1 MPQGFGPAGSRW
13 MVSLLVLALAGIV
26 GLALPA
32 LQGGPAEPHQRAA
45 WTPPVTPAATTRG
58 PAAITPGVSPAP
70 EEIIDAPAGAVL
82 AWQEPAP
89 ATPSSVPDL
98 APLASATP
106 PTLAETPRAA
116 APTFVRSKHRP
127 LLAVLAEPPP
137 PAIHTAAPVNQP
149 TSPVTSTVAPP
160 AQPAPPVR
168 RPSAA
173 ATVTGATPAA
183 ARPKVAPA
191 PTPLAAARPTLPAP
205 PAPPTAAPPSRAL
218 PPALLAPPLDARLDG
233 VVQFVW
239 LPTSALPTGALYE
252 VVVWSPEQD
261 PNQAWGVAPPVL
273 TQSLWLNLDDLLRSG
288 RFREG
293 SLYWTVLVVQQEP
306 YQRLTLPADSE
317 RRYLVLATGG

>member
-1 MPQGFGPAGSRW
+1 MPRGFGPAGSHW
-13 MVSLLVLALAGIV
+13 IVSLLVLALAGIA
-26 GLALPA
+26 GIALPA
-32 LQGGPAEPHQRAA
+32 LQGGPGTREQRTA
-45 WTPPVTPAATTRG
+45 WTPPGTTTASARTPTAVKPTA
-58 PAAITPGVSPAP
+58 PPAP
-70 EEIIDAPAGAVL
+70 EEIIDAPAGAAL

-106 PTLAETPRAA
+106 PALTATPRVTAP
-116 APTFVRSKHRP
+116 APTRRQQRA
-127 LLAVLAEPPP
+127 LLALLAEPSP
-137 PAIHTAAPVNQP
+137 PATNTAGPVGQP
-149 TSPVTSTVAPP
+149 ASPVTSTVALL

-168 RPSAA
+168 KPSAP
-173 ATVTGATPAA
+173 TATPSVLPTA
-183 ARPKVAPA
+183 ARPKVAPSPA
-191 PTPLAAARPTLPAP
+191 PLAAARPSLAAP
-205 PAPPTAAPPSRAL
+205 PAPPTAAPPPRAL
-218 PPALLAPPLDARLDG
+218 PPALLAPPLNARLDG
-233 VVQFVW
+233 MVQFVW

-293 SLYWTVLVVQQEP
+293 SLYWTVLVVQQDP